1 MLGNLGF
8 LFVCLLLIACRHFAV
23 NKGLKLKKEK
33 YLRFSIGLADLFPQ
47 AGMGDSVA
55 AERLAGRAAF
65 SGGGAGQQKEEG
77 QVPGNRTPRK
87 CLHVQS
93 HPLLD
98 SSVQEHSCAW
108 RLKGGSGRKRGRRH
122 CEPCARR

>member
-77 QVPGNRTPRK
+77 QVPGNRTPANACTYR
-87 CLHVQS
+87 VT
-93 HPLLD
+93 P
-98 SSVQEHSCAW
+98 SSTP
-108 RLKGGSGRKRGRRH
+108 
-122 CEPCARR
+122 PCRSTAVPGD